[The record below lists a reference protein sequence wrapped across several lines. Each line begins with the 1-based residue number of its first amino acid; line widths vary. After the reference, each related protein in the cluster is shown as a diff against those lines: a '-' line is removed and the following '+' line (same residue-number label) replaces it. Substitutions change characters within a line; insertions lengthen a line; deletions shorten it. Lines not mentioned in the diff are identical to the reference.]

1 MNQRFRKPFL
11 VLMVVGITIAFV
23 AMIQSFLMTIL
34 VATIFTGLTYPLFTW
49 LVRIF
54 RGRRTLAS
62 VVTLAVLLLAVFGPV
77 LAILGIIVNQ
87 AVGVTTDVRPLV
99 ERLVN
104 EPTYLDQ
111 VLRGLPGYS
120 IVEPYK
126 GEIVTRAGELVGAV
140 GGFLVSSLS
149 ETTRGT
155 AAFIF
160 HFFLFLY
167 TLFFLLIDGP
177 GIRDAILARLPLSA
191 DEARQM
197 KDRFMSITRAT
208 VKGTLVIGLV
218 QGTMA
223 GLAFWVAGIPQVLF
237 WTAVM
242 VVLSVLPVIGSALV
256 WVPACIILIAMGQV
270 WTGVLLAL
278 YCALIVGSV
287 DNVLRPRLVG
297 RDTQMHD
304 LVILFSTLGGI
315 LAFGPVGFIIG
326 PILAGLFQTSWD
338 IFAMAYGD
346 AGDGTAG

>member
-1 MNQRFRKPFL
+1 
-11 VLMVVGITIAFV
+11 
-23 AMIQSFLMTIL
+23 MTIL
-34 VATIFTGLTYPLFTW
+34 VATIFAGLTYPLFTW
-49 LVRIF
+49 LARMF
-54 RGRRTLAS
+54 GGRRTLAS
-62 VVTLAVLLLAVFGPV
+62 VVTLAVLLIAVFGPV

-111 VLRGLPGYS
+111 VLRGLPGYA
-120 IVEPYK
+120 ILEPYK

-155 AAFIF
+155 AAFIL

-177 GIRDAILARLPLSA
+177 GMRDAVLARLPLSA

-223 GLAFWVAGIPQVLF
+223 GVAFWIAGIPQVLF

-242 VVLSVLPVIGSALV
+242 VVLSVLPVIGSALI

-270 WTGVLLAL
+270 WTGVILAL
-278 YCALIVGSV
+278 YCALVVGSV

-346 AGDGTAG
+346 PGDGASGSSRAS

>member
-1 MNQRFRKPFL
+1 MNPRFRKAFL
-11 VLMVVGITIAFV
+11 IVMVVAVTIAFV
-23 AMIQSFLMTIL
+23 AMIRSFLLTIL
-34 VATIFTGLTYPLFTW
+34 VAAIFAGLTYPLYTR
-49 LVRIF
+49 LVRLF
-54 RGRRTLAS
+54 GGRETLAS
-62 VVTLAVLLLAVFGPV
+62 AATMLALLLVVFGPILGV
-77 LAILGIIVNQ
+77 LGIIVNQ
-87 AVGVTTDVRPLV
+87 AVGVTTSIRPVV

-104 EPTYLDQ
+104 EPTYVDE
-111 VLRGLPGYS
+111 VLSRLPGYR

-126 GEIVTRAGELVGAV
+126 GEIVRRAGELVGAL

-149 ETTRGT
+149 DTTRGT
-155 AAFIF
+155 ATFVF
-160 HFFLFLY
+160 QFFLFLY

-177 GIRDAILARLPLSA
+177 GLRDAILAHLPLSE
-191 DEARQM
+191 DETGQM

-218 QGTMA
+218 QGTLA
-223 GLAFWVAGIPQVLF
+223 GLAFSVAGIPHALF

-256 WVPACIILIAMGQV
+256 WVPACVILMATGNL

-278 YCALIVGSV
+278 FCALVVGSV

-297 RDTQMHD
+297 RDTRMHD

-315 LAFGPVGFIIG
+315 IAFGPIGFIIG

-338 IFAMAYGD
+338 IFAMAYREP
-346 AGDGTAG
+346 AA

>member
-1 MNQRFRKPFL
+1 MNQRFRKAFL
-11 VLMVVGITIAFV
+11 VVMVVAVTAAFG
-23 AMIQSFLMTIL
+23 AIIRSFLMTIL
-34 VATIFTGLTYPLFTW
+34 VATIFAGLTYPVYAR
-49 LVRIF
+49 LVRLF
-54 RGRRTLAS
+54 RGRKTLAS
-62 VVTLAVLLLAVFGPV
+62 LATLVVLLLVVFGPV
-77 LAILGIIVNQ
+77 LTILGIIVNQ
-87 AVGVTTDVRPLV
+87 AVGVTTNVRPVV

-111 VLRGLPGYS
+111 VLRGLPGYA
-120 IVEPYK
+120 VLEPYK

-155 AAFIF
+155 ATFVF

-177 GIRDAILARLPLSA
+177 GMRDAILARLPLSD
-191 DEARQM
+191 DETSQM
-197 KDRFMSITRAT
+197 KERFMSITRAT
-208 VKGTLVIGLV
+208 VKGTLVIGFV
-218 QGTMA
+218 QGTLA

-242 VVLSVLPVIGSALV
+242 VVLSVLPVIGSALI
-256 WVPACIILIAMGQV
+256 WVPACIILIATGHV
-270 WTGVLLAL
+270 WTGALLAVF
-278 YCALIVGSV
+278 CALVVGSV

-297 RDTQMHD
+297 RDTQMHE

-315 LAFGPVGFIIG
+315 IAFGPVGFIIG

-346 AGDGTAG
+346 PSDGSGG